1 MTPTEIETMA
11 RQQYNSVGDTFF
23 SSSEIMSY
31 IYMAEMELCK
41 YTNMLKD
48 TFETT
53 SVAGQKEYPFP
64 ETTISIKRLTFDGN
78 KVTPTDF
85 REDDDNEAFNAIT
98 TTADQ
103 PAFYYQWGSS
113 FFLTPTPKDD
123 GKEIKAY
130 VYKRPQPVT
139 ITSTIEV
146 DVIYHLDIVN
156 FVTWK
161 MSLKDENPVAARE
174 YQNMWITALQDAR
187 KLERRRLRGDSFA
200 SVKDVDNLAVTR
212 FGIT

>member
-11 RQQYNSVGDTFF
+11 RQQYNSVGDTFY

-31 IYMAEMELCK
+31 IYMAQMEFCK
-41 YTNMLKD
+41 YTSMLKG
-48 TFETT
+48 TFTTT
-53 SVAGQKEYPFP
+53 SVANQKEYPFP
-64 ETTISIKRLTFDGN
+64 DYTISIKRLTFDGN

-85 REDDDNEAFNAIT
+85 REDDDNAAFNSVT

-103 PAFYYQWGSS
+103 PAFYYQWGDS

-123 GKEIKAY
+123 GKTIKAY
-130 VYKRPQPVT
+130 IYKRPQPVAV
-139 ITSTIEV
+139 TSTIEI
-146 DVIYHLDIVN
+146 DTIYHLDIVN

-161 MSLKDENPVAARE
+161 MALKDENSVAARE
-174 YQNMWITALQDAR
+174 YQNMWTNAMLEAR
-187 KLERRRLRGDSFA
+187 KLEKRRLRGDSFA